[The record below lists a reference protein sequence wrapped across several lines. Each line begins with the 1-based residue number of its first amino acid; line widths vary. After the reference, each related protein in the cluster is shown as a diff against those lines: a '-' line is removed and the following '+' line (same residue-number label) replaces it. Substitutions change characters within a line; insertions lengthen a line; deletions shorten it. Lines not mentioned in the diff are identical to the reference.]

1 MAELP
6 DHGQAVF
13 PCEGIKGQFQRQ
25 AAIAADLCRL
35 RGEHRLAHGQQ
46 RRARFLLVGMGDAR
60 QRKRREAVL
69 VGMGMLL
76 DRGNIRAIPGDPCL
90 RFRDLFRKPLA
101 DGVLQRVF
109 LRKMVGFQQF
119 QLGHL
124 NVKIHL
130 FLDHGVAAGQCL
142 DLGIRKRLL
151 VHIFG
156 GADRRFAG
164 HNLRYKFLLGFY
176 QLIQVG
182 IEGALGDIAVNVYL
196 RVFVALTN
204 DAPFAL
210 LEIRRT
216 PRTIQ
221 MVQSDELLLTIRS
234 RAHALGAA
242 QQDTHL
248 TAPHFAEQ
256 VFLLYLALGVVDEG
270 DLVFGNTQFQQFRAN
285 IIINAESTVILRCAE
300 VAKDHL
306 GGTLVNG
313 ALPDLKHIFRAL
325 GGFAV
330 GVTGEHGI
338 DKPLIQ
344 SQLAAIVGYHQHI
357 VHAAVHLA
365 VADFLSALRQ
375 RRHDL
380 FLILRWLQGD
390 IVVMRL
396 RHGEL
401 EHIRRLNVRHI
412 FENGHQLRQVIK
424 LGKARLGPVASALRG
439 QLDGGDSLA
448 VVRRPAIE
456 VL

>member
-6 DHGQAVF
+6 DHGQAVL
-13 PCEGIKGQFQRQ
+13 PREGVERQ
-25 AAIAADLCRL
+25 LQCQSAIAADLCRL

-46 RRARFLLVGMGDAR
+46 RRASLLLVGMGDAH
-60 QRKRREAVL
+60 QHKRRKTVCVW
-69 VGMGMLL
+69 VGVFLNRGYIGLIARNALL
-76 DRGNIRAIPGDPCL
+76 CFGNI
-90 RFRDLFRKPLA
+90 FRESLADCILERVPLA
-101 DGVLQRVF
+101 Q
-109 LRKMVGFQQF
+109 MVGFQQL

-124 NVKIHL
+124 NVQIHL
-130 FLDHGVAAGQCL
+130 FLYHRVAAGQRL

-151 VHIFG
+151 IHIFG
-156 GADRRFAG
+156 GANRRFAG
-164 HNLRYKFLLGFY
+164 HDLRYKFLLALHKLVKIG
-176 QLIQVG
+176 V
-182 IEGALGDIAVNVYL
+182 EGALGDITVNVYL
-196 RVFVALTN
+196 RVFVALPDN
-204 DAPFAL
+204 APLPL
-210 LEIRRT
+210 LKVGRT
-216 PRTIQ
+216 PRAFEV
-221 MVQSDELLLTIRS
+221 VQGDELLLAVGAG
-234 RAHALGAA
+234 AHALGAA

-256 VFLLYLALGVVDEG
+256 IFLLHLALGVVDEG
-270 DLVFGNTQFQQFRAN
+270 DFVFGNAQFQQFRAN
-285 IIINAESTVILRCAE
+285 IIINAEGSVILWGGQ
-300 VAKDHL
+300 VAKNHL
-306 GGTLVNG
+306 GGTLVSG
-313 ALPDLKHIFRAL
+313 ALPDLKHIFGAL

-330 GVTGEHGI
+330 GGAGQHGV
-338 DKPLIQ
+338 DEPLVQ
-344 SQLAAIVGYHQHI
+344 RQLAAIVGYHQHI

-424 LGKARLGPVASALRG
+424 LGKPRLGPVASALRG